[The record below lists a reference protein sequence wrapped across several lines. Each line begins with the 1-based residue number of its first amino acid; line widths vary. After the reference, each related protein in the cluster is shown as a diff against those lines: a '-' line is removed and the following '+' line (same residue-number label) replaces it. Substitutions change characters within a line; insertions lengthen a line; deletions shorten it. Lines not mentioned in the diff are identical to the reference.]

1 MSKKAFLQSGRH
13 KNSNASAIFN
23 YRILISVSV
32 LVLLLFSGGASALYS
47 GGATESDSTLDLNK
61 TVSQASSLMAQ
72 SPVAP
77 KLTIYTSSPSVILK
91 GNNITISGTAEDTD
105 KLIGYAFAPNF
116 SYVMRIVVENGKY
129 AMSIPTA
136 NITIGSP
143 IFVIIQ
149 HPMYDHLFNIIPIS
163 DQQKGTCIYQNNNA
177 QPTGGPGDI
186 FLFSP
191 RQTNGVYAYDLLRQ
205 ALDDPKN
212 DDIYKDLKFS
222 VGSPQVGPAVV
233 PKLTIETSSPSVISK
248 GDNITISGVAEG
260 ANKLFCYVLAP
271 EYFHPYLLDIENGT
285 YAINISTAEISLGSP
300 CFVIIQ
306 HPMYDRFFNVLPIYD
321 QQKGNSIYLNYK
333 TEVTGTSSDIF
344 QFNMRKTNGID
355 AYDLLTQALNDPQ
368 IDDIYVDLKFSI
380 DSEEDT
386 PPQTPFPI
394 IGILLGCGAALYV
407 YRRN

>member
-191 RQTNGVYAYDLLRQ
+191 
-205 ALDDPKN
+205 
-212 DDIYKDLKFS
+212 
-222 VGSPQVGPAVV
+222 
-233 PKLTIETSSPSVISK
+233 
-248 GDNITISGVAEG
+248 
-260 ANKLFCYVLAP
+260 
-271 EYFHPYLLDIENGT
+271 
-285 YAINISTAEISLGSP
+285 
-300 CFVIIQ
+300 
-306 HPMYDRFFNVLPIYD
+306 
-321 QQKGNSIYLNYK
+321 
-333 TEVTGTSSDIF
+333 
-344 QFNMRKTNGID
+344 
-355 AYDLLTQALNDPQ
+355 
-368 IDDIYVDLKFSI
+368 
-380 DSEEDT
+380 
-386 PPQTPFPI
+386 
-394 IGILLGCGAALYV
+394 
-407 YRRN
+407 